1 MHMRAVR
8 ELDAPP
14 EGGAEAM
21 RSAGPSQRVSTFA
34 EVFATAPCPDPTQA
48 EAVDSDRPADPGL
61 GIDGG
66 DASETL
72 AVQSAL
78 LSFEALQFIMQQLLP
93 VLECHFELGATFR
106 KTVCS
111 LWLRA
116 VYCFVELPG
125 EDAAGWTPPEQWL
138 RRGALSQL
146 EWLRSSPRGLSPRL
160 AVAVIYLGLLQHVSP
175 PIHLAELLRLCCSG
189 SVPLLAAHSM
199 LPRNLQPIKHRV
211 PSTVILNEFPALAG
225 VSEVVSYLC
234 DVLQLPVPLPL
245 RGHLVGQYA
254 TSLRAPLGTA
264 AIALALLQRARR
276 SSRAT
281 ATTDARHA
289 SGASSMPDLAPRQ
302 VATDDM
308 CTSRQLD
315 QLSRRCCKVAAALV
329 AAASRHEQHLS
340 GPLLPAY
347 VDRSSAWSL
356 EHASSEES
364 ADEAV
369 DVSTRGSLRAL
380 VRAVCMREC
389 SVAATSRAPNEADSQ
404 RVGSS
409 GAAGLTSRGV
419 TLPSST
425 AQAMVWVE
433 SGEMATRC
441 ASYCAASSLL
451 PRDGTSSN
459 AGQPAS
465 TLLRQTVSAECA
477 AMQQLA
483 VALKSAAVGTGS
495 RATSATFDAPRST
508 SPTKRRRAA
517 QVPTLPD
524 CSADG
529 HATAARRARGGSS
542 PRHALLVR
550 AAAALA
556 CVDEAQ
562 LLDEVNRIEDMESRT
577 SVAGIKKTYH

>member
-1 MHMRAVR
+1 MHMRAAR
-8 ELDAPP
+8 DLYAPP

-21 RSAGPSQRVSTFA
+21 RSAGGSQRVSTLA
-34 EVFATAPCPDPTQA
+34 EVFAAAPCPDPTQA
-48 EAVDSDRPADPGL
+48 DAVDSDRPADPGL

-66 DASETL
+66 DGSETL

-78 LSFEALQFIMQQLLP
+78 LSFEALQFILQQLLP
-93 VLECHFELGATFR
+93 VLERHFELGANFR

-116 VYCFVELPG
+116 VCSFVERSG
-125 EDAAGWTPPEQWL
+125 EDAAGWIPPEQWL
-138 RRGALSQL
+138 RRGAQSQL

-175 PIHLAELLRLCCSG
+175 PIHLTELLRLCCSG
-189 SVPLLAAHSM
+189 GVPLLAAHSM

-211 PSTVILNEFPALAG
+211 PSTVLLTEFPALAG
-225 VSEVVSYLC
+225 VSEVVSHLC

-264 AIALALLQRARR
+264 AIALALLQRARQ

-281 ATTDARHA
+281 ATTDERHA
-289 SGASSMPDLAPRQ
+289 SGASSTPDLAPRQ
-302 VATDDM
+302 VATDGM
-308 CTSRQLD
+308 CASKQLD
-315 QLSRRCCKVAAALV
+315 QLSHRCCKVAAALV
-329 AAASRHEQHLS
+329 AAASRRDQHLS

-369 DVSTRGSLRAL
+369 DVSTRESLRAL

-389 SVAATSRAPNEADSQ
+389 SLPATARAPSEADS
-404 RVGSS
+404 RRAGSS
-409 GAAGLTSRGV
+409 GAAGLKSRGV
-419 TLPSST
+419 ALPSST
-425 AQAMVWVE
+425 AQAVVWVE

-459 AGQPAS
+459 AG
-465 TLLRQTVSAECA
+465 RQTVSAECA

-483 VALKSAAVGTGS
+483 ATLKSAAVGTGS

-508 SPTKRRRAA
+508 SPAKRRRAA

-524 CSADG
+524 CSVDG
-529 HATAARRARGGSS
+529 PAGAARRARGGSS

-562 LLDEVNRIEDMESRT
+562 LLDEVNRIEDQDVDIRRLM
-577 SVAGIKKTYH
+577 